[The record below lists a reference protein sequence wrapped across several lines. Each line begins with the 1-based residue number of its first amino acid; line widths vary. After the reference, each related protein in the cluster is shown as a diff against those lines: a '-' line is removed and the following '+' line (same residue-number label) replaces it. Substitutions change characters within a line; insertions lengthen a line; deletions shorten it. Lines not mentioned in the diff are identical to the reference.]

1 MSQGLMHKLKN
12 WVSGDPFE
20 DDMFGGFD
28 DEYAGSP
35 QGGGGIAEDPRAY
48 RQPSQPRQQDFEP
61 MTESSSRR
69 RKNLKVV
76 EAPNSGQ
83 QQVVVIE
90 PRAFEE
96 ALEIIDHLRTK
107 KSVLLNLH
115 LLDPAQSQR
124 VVDFL
129 SGATHAIDG
138 NQQRIGDG
146 VFMFTPN
153 NVTITAEAQRQTL
166 GQPSAP
172 VQPGAT
178 AAPAA
183 AAPSVNLTD
192 AFWSQ
197 AR

>member
-1 MSQGLMHKLKN
+1 MHKIKT

-20 DDMFGGFD
+20 DDVFNFEDEFD
-28 DEYAGSP
+28 NEPRSYRRPERREY
-35 QGGGGIAEDPRAY
+35 
-48 RQPSQPRQQDFEP
+48 EP
-61 MTESSSRR
+61 MPQEKAPK
-69 RKNLKVV
+69 KNLKVV
-76 EAPNSGQ
+76 DHPSNAM

-96 ALEIIDHLRTK
+96 ALEIIEHLRAK

-115 LLDPAQSQR
+115 LLDTSQSQR

-146 VFMFTPN
+146 VFMFTPS
-153 NVTITAEAQRQTL
+153 NVVITSETPKDAQQ
-166 GQPSAP
+166 GI
-172 VQPGAT
+172 
-178 AAPAA
+178 
-183 AAPSVNLTD
+183 NLTD
-192 AFWSQ
+192 AFWNQ